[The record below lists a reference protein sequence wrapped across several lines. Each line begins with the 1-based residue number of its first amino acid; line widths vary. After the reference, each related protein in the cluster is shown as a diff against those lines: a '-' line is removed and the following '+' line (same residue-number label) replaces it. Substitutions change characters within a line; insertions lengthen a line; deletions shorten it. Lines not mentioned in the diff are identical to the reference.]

1 MKLKKKKKKSFQC
14 LGTYN
19 KVQNVV
25 GYEWRTGE
33 SYLAQVHSSRGGP
46 NAKDDQ
52 RQYLTPHVE
61 ITNKSIIN
69 IDISEHDGESFSSMF
84 SKDLRFLRGFF

>member
-1 MKLKKKKKKSFQC
+1 MIYEIEKKKKKKSFQC

-46 NAKDDQ
+46 NAKDD
-52 RQYLTPHVE
+52 
-61 ITNKSIIN
+61 
-69 IDISEHDGESFSSMF
+69 
-84 SKDLRFLRGFF
+84 